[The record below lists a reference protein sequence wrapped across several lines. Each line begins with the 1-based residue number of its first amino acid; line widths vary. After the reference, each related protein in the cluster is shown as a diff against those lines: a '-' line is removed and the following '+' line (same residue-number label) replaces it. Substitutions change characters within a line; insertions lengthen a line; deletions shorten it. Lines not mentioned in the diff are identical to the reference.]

1 MTYEMLSRTLIPLLL
16 NLAHLLA
23 KPVTDSTTEALWNQR
38 ETTTSKSNTNAE
50 PLSSSL
56 LATANGTFKKQ
67 GTLTTSSAA
76 FHNSKQPGRDSDV
89 SQTTAEQLSIVQ
101 TQLDDTS
108 QLNVVNN
115 GDVSTQA
122 NTNKISTTP
131 LYLDFG
137 PIQGNNQT
145 SLNKNKTLNI
155 TQGCNPTSPK
165 CKEGD
170 WRSLSHQSSRL
181 VCFITLWLLGVTA
194 SVFLGLTICLW
205 VRLSV
210 QQGRTV
216 SAGQRGTARG
226 IDLKNLWVAH
236 RSTPEERVEFWYT
249 SGMTIRH
256 DNVGGREE
264 KKTKHKSERRRE
276 GRREEEKLWTQ
287 PKVTLKDITEFWYS
301 HERLKPEDPTNQT

>member
-23 KPVTDSTTEALWNQR
+23 KPVTDSTTDVLR

-56 LATANGTFKKQ
+56 LATANGTFKTQ

-76 FHNSKQPGRDSDV
+76 FSNSRQPARDSDV

-101 TQLDDTS
+101 TQLDETS
-108 QLNVVNN
+108 QLNGNTVNN
-115 GDVSTQA
+115 RDVSTQA
-122 NTNKISTTP
+122 NSIMTSDTNKISTTP

-145 SLNKNKTLNI
+145 SLNKNKTLNN
-155 TQGCNPTSPK
+155 TPK

-210 QQGRTV
+210 QRGRTV
-216 SAGQRGTARG
+216 STGRRGTARG
-226 IDLKNLWVAH
+226 VDLKNLWVAH

-249 SGMTIRH
+249 SGTTIRH

-264 KKTKHKSERRRE
+264 KRTEHKSERRRE
-276 GRREEEKLWTQ
+276 GSREEEKLWTQ
-287 PKVTLKDITEFWYS
+287 PKVTLNDITEFWYS